1 MKLDDDEGGSST
13 KAAESGGNDSKD
25 TIDSD
30 AGSRAGLEN
39 HVTNGSR
46 RESRGLSEVGD
57 NDTRHWELNQDLD
70 IIPPTHTVKLDKCF
84 VVNIIESFHFLSLLF
99 VRCSA
104 GSRSK
109 ISLLFYTN
117 KKFVNSI
124 IIICRRRI
132 AQSNLLKVERKSVD
146 NEKIFDKVG

>member
-46 RESRGLSEVGD
+46 RESRGLSQVGD

-70 IIPPTHTVKLDKCF
+70 IIPPTQ
-84 VVNIIESFHFLSLLF
+84 SSLINASWSTSTILP
-99 VRCSA
+99 R
-104 GSRSK
+104 
-109 ISLLFYTN
+109 
-117 KKFVNSI
+117 
-124 IIICRRRI
+124 
-132 AQSNLLKVERKSVD
+132 
-146 NEKIFDKVG
+146 